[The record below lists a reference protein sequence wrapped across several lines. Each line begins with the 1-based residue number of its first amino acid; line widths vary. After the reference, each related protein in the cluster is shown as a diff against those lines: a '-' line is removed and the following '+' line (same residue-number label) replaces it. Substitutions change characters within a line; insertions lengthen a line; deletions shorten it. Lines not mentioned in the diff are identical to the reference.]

1 MVSVVS
7 NDQAKQSGSS
17 SWCVKWFGS
26 QKDFIAGN
34 VREPVPLKRL
44 AGLENLYAVG
54 PLENARGEISIF
66 NSVPMISQVKDRGL
80 TIVTGLSYRAG
91 FLAFAIVENWCK
103 SAILKPADS
112 EQRFAEQLLPLAL
125 SNGIDINRPFPFLLH
140 GQVERATLH
149 VLCNQ
154 SDEKYRAELH
164 EKAKVR
170 FAIQQDSVE
179 IIGFY
184 SKNHRGIF
192 TPGDSDFHMHARTV
206 DNRLSGHLEEFN
218 WEQGVVL
225 YLPIDASHHT

>member
-1 MVSVVS
+1 MVNIVS
-7 NDQAKQSGSS
+7 NDQAKQFGSS
-17 SWCVKWFGS
+17 SWCAKWFGS

-34 VREPVPLKRL
+34 VRESVPLKRL

-66 NSVPMISQVKDRGL
+66 NSVPLISQVRDRGL

-103 SAILKPADS
+103 LAILQPADS

-140 GQVERATLH
+140 AQVERATLH

-154 SDEKYRAELH
+154 SDEKYNAELH

-170 FAIQQDSVE
+170 FVIQQDSVE

-184 SKNHRGIF
+184 SKNHHGIF
-192 TPGDSDFHMHARTV
+192 TPRDSDFHMHVRTA
-206 DNRLSGHLEEFN
+206 DNRLAGHVESIRWDQSVSLCVPAAAE
-218 WEQGVVL
+218 
-225 YLPIDASHHT
+225 Y